1 MRRPLFLTILAVMIV
16 LSCAQQV
23 GTGNPML
30 SEFDTPFGVPPFEEI
45 KEVHYIPAFQE
56 GIRLQNE
63 EIAAIVNDPESP
75 TFENTIAAME
85 GSGTLL
91 NRVSSIFFSLNSAN
105 TNEEMQAIAKE
116 VAPLLAAHGDN
127 IALNSELFQKVKA
140 VYLQKDDLRL
150 TTEQN
155 KVLTDYYKNF
165 VRGGADLNEEDKAGL
180 REINQELSVLGL
192 QFGENVLKETN
203 KFELIID
210 DEIDLAGLPEA
221 SVIGAAEAAASR
233 GYEGKWVFTT
243 SKPSMIP
250 FIQYADN
257 RDLREKIYKAYINR
271 GDNDDELDNKNIL
284 SRIAAL
290 RVKKANLLGYE
301 THAHFILEQG
311 MAKDP
316 ANVFIFLDK
325 IWLPAL
331 AKAKEERAMLQK
343 MIDDE
348 GHDFKL
354 QSWDWWYYS
363 EKVKKAMYDLDEEM
377 IRPYFQLDNVISGA
391 FTVATRLWGITF
403 EERTDIPKYHPDVRT
418 FEVKEADGTHIG
430 ILLADYFP
438 RESKRGGAWCG
449 TYRQQCRLGGKMITP
464 VVNNVGNFQKPTADK
479 PALLTWDDVLT
490 LFHEFGHG
498 LHQLLSNGTYP
509 SVTGTNVATDFV
521 ELPSQIMEN
530 WAGEP
535 EVLTMYAT
543 HYETGEVIPD
553 ELVAK
558 MKKASKFNQGFAVT
572 EYLAASYLDMDWHT
586 LRDEVEQDVD
596 DFETASLSRIG
607 LIPEIISRYR
617 STYFRHIFSS
627 GYSAGYFSYMWAEV
641 LDADAF
647 QAFKD
652 VGIFD
657 QELAQSF
664 RVNILAAGGSD
675 DPMTLYMKFRG
686 KEPGIEPLLKKRGLI

>member
-1 MRRPLFLTILAVMIV
+1 MRRPIFLVVLAVMLVI
-16 LSCAQQV
+16 SCAQQV
-23 GTGNPML
+23 GIDNPLL

-45 KEVHYIPAFQE
+45 KEAHYVPAFQE
-56 GIRLQNE
+56 GIRMHNE
-63 EIAAIVNDPESP
+63 EIAAIVEDTESP

-85 GSGTLL
+85 GSGRLL
-91 NRVSSIFFSLNSAN
+91 DSVASIFFSLNSAN

-116 VAPLLAAHGDN
+116 IAPLLAAHGDN
-127 IALNSELFQKVKA
+127 IALNSDLFQKVKT
-140 VYLQKDDLRL
+140 VYLQKDDLGL
-150 TTEQN
+150 NTEQN

-165 VRGGADLNEEDKAGL
+165 IRGGADLGGEDKATL
-180 REINQELSVLGL
+180 REINQELSVLSL
-192 QFGENVLKETN
+192 QFGENILKETN
-203 KFELIID
+203 RFELIID
-210 DEIDLAGLPEA
+210 NEKDLAGLPEA
-221 SVIGAAEAAASR
+221 SIVGAAETATSR

-243 SKPSMIP
+243 SKPSMVP
-250 FIQYADN
+250 FIQYAEN

-271 GDNDDELDNKNIL
+271 GDNDDEFDNKKIL
-284 SRIAAL
+284 SRMAAL

-311 MAKDP
+311 MAKNP
-316 ANVFIFLDK
+316 ANVYIFLDK

-331 AKAKEERAMLQK
+331 AKAKEERAMMQK

-348 GHDFKL
+348 GDDFKL
-354 QSWDWWYYS
+354 QSWDWWYYA
-363 EKVKKAMYDLDEEM
+363 EKVKKVKYDLDEEM
-377 IRPYFQLDNVISGA
+377 IKPYFQLDNVINGA
-391 FTVATRLWGITF
+391 FAVANKLWGITF
-403 EERTDIPKYHPDVRT
+403 EERTDIPKYHPDVKT

-449 TYRQQCRLGGKMITP
+449 TYRQQCRIDGKMITP
-464 VVNNVGNFQKPTADK
+464 IVNNVGNFQKPTADK

-498 LHQLLSNGTYP
+498 LHNLLSAGTYP
-509 SVTGTNVATDFV
+509 SVTATNVATDFV

-535 EVLTMYAT
+535 EVLAMYAT
-543 HYETGEVIPD
+543 HYETGEVIPE
-553 ELVAK
+553 ELVTK
-558 MKKASKFNQGFAVT
+558 MKNASKFNQGFAAT

-586 LRDEVEQDVD
+586 LRDTVEQDVD

-617 STYFRHIFSS
+617 STYYRHIFTS

-664 RVNILAAGGSD
+664 RVNILAAGGSE
-675 DPMTLYMKFRG
+675 DPMTLYKKFRG

>member
-1 MRRPLFLTILAVMIV
+1 MRRPIFLVVLAVMLVI
-16 LSCAQQV
+16 SCAQQV
-23 GTGNPML
+23 GIDNPLL

-45 KEVHYIPAFQE
+45 KEAHYVPAFQE
-56 GIRLQNE
+56 GIRMHNE
-63 EIAAIVNDPESP
+63 EIAAIVEDTESP

-85 GSGTLL
+85 GSGRLL
-91 NRVSSIFFSLNSAN
+91 DSVASIFFSLNSAN

-116 VAPLLAAHGDN
+116 IAPLLAAHGDN
-127 IALNSELFQKVKA
+127 IALNSDLFQKVKT
-140 VYLQKDDLRL
+140 VYLQKDDLGL
-150 TTEQN
+150 NTEQN

-165 VRGGADLNEEDKAGL
+165 IRGGADLGGEDKATL
-180 REINQELSVLGL
+180 REINQELSVLSL
-192 QFGENVLKETN
+192 QFGENILKETN
-203 KFELIID
+203 RFELIID
-210 DEIDLAGLPEA
+210 NEKDLAGLPEA
-221 SVIGAAEAAASR
+221 SIVGAAETATSR

-243 SKPSMIP
+243 SKPSMVP
-250 FIQYADN
+250 FIQYAEN

-271 GDNDDELDNKNIL
+271 GDNDDEFDNKKIL
-284 SRIAAL
+284 SRMAAL

-311 MAKDP
+311 MAKNP
-316 ANVFIFLDK
+316 ANVYIFLDK

-331 AKAKEERAMLQK
+331 AKAKEERAMMQK

-348 GHDFKL
+348 GDDFKL
-354 QSWDWWYYS
+354 QSWDWWYYA
-363 EKVKKAMYDLDEEM
+363 EKVKKVKYDLDEEM
-377 IRPYFQLDNVISGA
+377 IKPYFQLDNVINGA
-391 FTVATRLWGITF
+391 FAVANKLWGITF
-403 EERTDIPKYHPDVRT
+403 EERTDIPKYHPDVKT

-449 TYRQQCRLGGKMITP
+449 TYRQQCRIDGKMITP
-464 VVNNVGNFQKPTADK
+464 IVNNVGNFQKPTADK

-498 LHQLLSNGTYP
+498 LHNLLSAGTYP
-509 SVTGTNVATDFV
+509 SVTATNVATDFV

-535 EVLTMYAT
+535 EVLAMYAT
-543 HYETGEVIPD
+543 HYETGEVIPE
-553 ELVAK
+553 ELVTK
-558 MKKASKFNQGFAVT
+558 MKNASKFNQGFAAT

-586 LRDEVEQDVD
+586 LRDTVEQDVD

-617 STYFRHIFSS
+617 STYYRHIFTS

-647 QAFKD
+647 QAFKEA
-652 VGIFD
+652 GIFD

-664 RVNILAAGGSD
+664 RVNILAAGGSE
-675 DPMTLYMKFRG
+675 DPMTLYKKFRG